1 MPAQIAASTHNHF
14 ESGTFSSPYWMAQL
28 SSSASAPTL
37 TDRSFGDRL
46 AALTAETFISFA
58 RLHDSVSIWA
68 ADNRGMQFQLATLP
82 YSTIADTTSDL
93 VALLRNPSNDPDV
106 IWHLSSQLYRALFGP
121 IASFLD
127 PSRRLFVHFAGDLR
141 SIPLAVL
148 RSPGGALLIDQF
160 TFVNA
165 TDFPWTNVEHHFGGQ
180 VPSQLPSTTLP
191 ANARLLIVEAPAVP
205 STRPYLVDQNI
216 AAPHSC
222 EDLSVIAS
230 AIPDNEILGQSA
242 ATRAQFDRLARN
254 ADLIHCRA
262 TLSGGVHG
270 PQLHLAPPSDTDPM
284 SDRSASSDDGVL
296 RLIAYTRLAFSR
308 CWLGVFDV
316 DYASRRLTEPSDLW
330 RAATRA
336 LHYAGVRNVVIPR
349 WNVPAQ
355 ARRDFAHVFYG
366 NLRQGASI
374 EDSCRCAALGLREQA
389 AWRHPH
395 YWAGYTHSIT
405 HL

>member
-1 MPAQIAASTHNHF
+1 MAQIAVSPHNRF
-14 ESGTFSSPYWMAQL
+14 ESETFSNPYWMSQL
-28 SSSASAPTL
+28 PPSPCAPTL
-37 TDRSFGDRL
+37 TDRAFGDRL
-46 AALTAETFISFA
+46 AALTSETFVSFA

-68 ADNRGMQFQLATLP
+68 ADNRGMQFQLATLS

-106 IWHLSSQLYRALFGP
+106 IWHHSSQLYRALFGP
-121 IASFLD
+121 ITSFLD
-127 PSRRLFVHFAGDLR
+127 PARRLFVHFAGDLR

-148 RSPGGALLIDQF
+148 RSPCGAFLIDQF

-165 TDFPWTNVEHHFGGQ
+165 TDFPWTDGEHQLRTQ
-180 VPSQLPSTTLP
+180 VPGHLPSTTLP

-205 STRPYLVDQNI
+205 PNRPYLVDQN
-216 AAPHSC
+216 ATALHSC
-222 EDLSVIAS
+222 EDLNTITG
-230 AIPDNEILGQSA
+230 AIPHSAVLGQSN
-242 ATRAQFDRLARN
+242 ATRAQFDRFARN

-262 TLSGGVHG
+262 TLSGGMHG
-270 PQLHLAPPSDTDPM
+270 PQLHLAPANDLDPKSDLSVSP
-284 SDRSASSDDGVL
+284 DDGLL
-296 RLIAYTRLAFSR
+296 RLIEYSRLAFSR

-336 LHYAGVRNVVIPR
+336 LHYAGIRNVLIPR

-355 ARRDFAHVFYG
+355 ARRDFARVFYG

-374 EDSCRCAALGLREQA
+374 EVSCRCAALGLREQS
-389 AWRHPH
+389 AWHHPH
-395 YWAGYTHSIT
+395 YWSGYTHSIT